1 MYLCI
6 YKRNNKLYFNVNKKL
21 TEKFCVTNE
30 KMETVKLGYNNKIK
44 SWRLN
49 SMADF
54 KLIIGELKQYG
65 LRMLIMQNAFR
76 KVTQVKFTCLLLNN
90 PFYDIVLDEKN
101 IESDIP
107 ENEVETQAI
116 ELKTKEDWELAE
128 EKFDFQS
135 DFVDNVF

>member
-1 MYLCI
+1 
-6 YKRNNKLYFNVNKKL
+6 
-21 TEKFCVTNE
+21 
-30 KMETVKLGYNNKIK
+30 METVKLGYNNKIK